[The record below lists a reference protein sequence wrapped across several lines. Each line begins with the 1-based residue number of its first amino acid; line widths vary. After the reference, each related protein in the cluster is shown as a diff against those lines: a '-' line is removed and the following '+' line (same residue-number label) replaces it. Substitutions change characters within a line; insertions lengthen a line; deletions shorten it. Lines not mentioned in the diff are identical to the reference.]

1 MTITFKLPDLGEGLT
16 ESEVVTW
23 QVSEGDRVELN
34 QTLAEVETAKAVV
47 ELPSPYEGVIRK
59 LHAGAGETVLVG
71 APLIDFDV
79 EDDGDGGGG
88 SDAGE
93 LPDTAEPEAIPEPAD
108 LAKRVATQAQDE
120 AAEENEKVDVLVGSI
135 TIDKNR
141 PKRKPRVWD
150 AEPFERAER
159 PVSGPRVRSMPPVRA
174 YAKQRGVDI
183 DRVPCAGDA
192 VTRAD
197 IDAFLEA
204 PVAAAESSVRG
215 SRTERVAGI
224 RKHSAAAMVKSVT
237 EVPHAAV
244 FLEVDVTES
253 LELVRELKQSARGE
267 ISPSFLSLVS
277 RAVIR
282 ACKLVPETNA
292 TFDAAA
298 GEIRFHEFVN
308 LGVAVATPKGLVVA
322 SIDDADLMDATE
334 LAGAIAERAA
344 RAREG
349 KLTPEEL
356 TSSTITISNVGVF
369 GVDTGVPIINPG
381 ESAILALGTARK
393 KPWEYRGEIALRDV
407 LTLSVSFDHRLIDG
421 AEASAFIREIGSLL
435 ERPGLALAR

>member
-16 ESEVVTW
+16 ESEIVTW
-23 QVSEGDRVELN
+23 QIAEGDRVELN

-47 ELPSPYEGVIRK
+47 ELPSPYEGIISK

-71 APLIDFDV
+71 APLIDFDI
-79 EDDGDGGGG
+79 DGDD
-88 SDAGE
+88 SDSSTE

-108 LAKRVATQAQDE
+108 LAKRVATQAQEEQDSHDE
-120 AAEENEKVDVLVGSI
+120 QEAEKVDVLVGSI

-141 PKRKPRVWD
+141 PKRTPRAWD
-150 AEPFERAER
+150 AEPFVRTER
-159 PVSGPRVRSMPPVRA
+159 PASGPRVRSTPPVRA

-183 DRVPCAGDA
+183 NDVPSRAEA

-197 IDAFLEA
+197 IDAFLAA
-204 PVAAAESSVRG
+204 PAAEATTRG

-224 RKHSAAAMVKSVT
+224 RKHTAAAMVKSVT

-244 FLEVDVTES
+244 FLEVDVTDS
-253 LELVRELKQSARGE
+253 LELVRDLKSAARGGA
-267 ISPSFLSLVS
+267 SPSFLSLVS

-282 ACKLVPETNA
+282 ASKLVPETNA
-292 TFDAAA
+292 TFDAEA
-298 GEIRFHEFVN
+298 GEIRYHDFVN

-322 SIDDADLMDATE
+322 GIEDADLMDATE
-334 LAGAIAERAA
+334 LTEAIAEKAS

-349 KLTPEEL
+349 KLSPAEL
-356 TSSTITISNVGVF
+356 TSSTLTISNVGVF

-393 KPWEYRGEIALRDV
+393 KPWEYRGDIALRDV
-407 LTLSVSFDHRLIDG
+407 LTLAVSFDHRLIDG
-421 AEASAFIREIGSLL
+421 AEASTFIKAIGDVL
-435 ERPGLALAR
+435 ERPGLALAG